1 MPDFPE
7 KPEFSEEPE
16 SPEKAQHPEKAPYRE
31 KLWPTPWVF
40 IATALVI
47 PASILVLVPISLLAG
62 IITAAVLY
70 GGCVAL
76 LIASS
81 PVVQVKDGILQCG
94 RARITTDMLGEA
106 VAFTGTEAT
115 QQRGPALDA
124 RAWML
129 IRGWIS
135 PIVRIPIT
143 DASDPAPYWLV
154 SSRQPTK
161 LAAAINESRQPA

>member
-1 MPDFPE
+1 MPEFPE
-7 KPEFSEEPE
+7 EAQSSD
-16 SPEKAQHPEKAPYRE
+16 SPSAPARPVYRE

-40 IATALVI
+40 IAAALVI

-70 GGCVAL
+70 SGCVAL
-76 LIASS
+76 LVATS
-81 PVVQVKDGILQCG
+81 PLVQVQDGILRAG
-94 RARITTDMLGEA
+94 RARITVEMLGEA
-106 VAFTGTEAT
+106 EAFTGVDAT
-115 QQRGPALDA
+115 AQRGPKLDA

-135 PIVRIPIT
+135 PIVRIPLL
-143 DASDPAPYWLV
+143 DATDPAPYWLV

-161 LAAAINESRQPA
+161 LAAAINESRRPA

>member
-1 MPDFPE
+1 MPEFPEFPE
-7 KPEFSEEPE
+7 KPQFSENPV
-16 SPEKAQHPEKAPYRE
+16 YRE

-76 LIASS
+76 LVASS
-81 PVVQVKDGILQCG
+81 PVVQVKDGILSAG
-94 RARITTDMLGEA
+94 RARITVDMLGEA
-106 VAFTGTEAT
+106 EPFTGTDAT
-115 QQRGPALDA
+115 AQRGPKLDA

-129 IRGWIS
+129 IRGWVS
-135 PIVRIPIT
+135 PIVRIPIV
-143 DASDPAPYWLV
+143 DANDPAPYWLV

-161 LAAAINESRQPA
+161 LAAAINESRRPA